1 MPSLWWPLGT
11 FHRDNSVA
19 SHPATWLEGKVGE
32 GGDLGR
38 SARLGRSTDQKPCT
52 RSDLVRGRHGDDH
65 AQGVTLGKDIISHL
79 VVSDTE
85 TTMPRVSPWV
95 RREYRTLWWAT
106 RRRPCPGC
114 YLGQGEKIEYRVKGD
129 NLGQDST
136 VTNLWQGTGMAPACS
151 GSDRGSQC
159 CVFTSSQQFSDVTNV
174 CKLVQGTTNPPPFQN
189 APGPHIL
196 VSHNIKLETD
206 YNGGFFRV

>member
-1 MPSLWWPLGT
+1 MNHQLRVNSKLLRSLEILKSFT
-11 FHRDNSVA
+11 QQNLLIA
-19 SHPATWLEGKVGE
+19 HPATWLEGKVGG
-32 GGDLGR
+32 GGDLFK

-52 RSDLVRGRHGDDH
+52 RSDLVQCRHGDDH
-65 AQGVTLGKDIISHL
+65 AQGVTLGKDIISN
-79 VVSDTE
+79 
-85 TTMPRVSPWV
+85 RV
-95 RREYRTLWWAT
+95 
-106 RRRPCPGC
+106 
-114 YLGQGEKIEYRVKGD
+114 QDD
-129 NLGQDST
+129 NLGQDWT

-151 GSDRGSQC
+151 GSDRGSRC